1 MKAVIT
7 NRASLIVDTE
17 KGACD
22 AADDL
27 FSLRLAAVMVPVVS
41 ITNDQAFDIFQYVQ
55 RESTSVCPPNPP
67 FLRFYVH
74 THFFPAIPHHSNAA
88 LIK

>member
-27 FSLRLAAVMVPVVS
+27 FSLRLAAVMVPVVTIS
-41 ITNDQAFDIFQYVQ
+41 NNDQAFDIFFSMYKGSP
-55 RESTSVCPPNPP
+55 RPSVRP
-67 FLRFYVH
+67 
-74 THFFPAIPHHSNAA
+74 THLF
-88 LIK
+88 

>member
-22 AADDL
+22 AVDVL
-27 FSLRLAAVMVPVVS
+27 FSLRLAAVMVPVT
-41 ITNDQAFDIFQYVQ
+41 IPMTKLMIFFNKGT
-55 RESTSVCPPNPP
+55 RPSVRP
-67 FLRFYVH
+67 
-74 THFFPAIPHHSNAA
+74 THLF
-88 LIK
+88 

>member
-22 AADDL
+22 AVDVL
-27 FSLRLAAVMVPVVS
+27 FSLRLAAVMVPVT
-41 ITNDQAFDIFQYVQ
+41 IRTNDQADDIFQQ
-55 RESTSVCPPNPP
+55 RDTSVCPPNPP
-67 FLRFYVH
+67 FLRF
-74 THFFPAIPHHSNAA
+74 HHSNQANTTKNDHHNN
-88 LIK
+88 IIY

>member
-22 AADDL
+22 AVDDL
-27 FSLRLAAVMVPVVS
+27 FSLRLAAVMVPVS
-41 ITNDQAFDIFQYVQ
+41 ITNDQAFDIFQYKGSP
-55 RESTSVCPPNPP
+55 RPSVRP
-67 FLRFYVH
+67 
-74 THFFPAIPHHSNAA
+74 THLF
-88 LIK
+88 